1 MKPVKATHNRNIRN
15 PFRSK
20 TSTRRYIN
28 VGSPTTVETGP
39 VAFFRSMRRKAPK
52 PPGRSTGKWWKLWA
66 QLCWTSPMWNFSRE
80 VLRILVTGH
89 PQKTGRQQGT
99 SKLRSQLQQNSFNM
113 LHVHCVNSVK
123 SMKWPGSIPYPS
135 ISIHIIISISIN
147 HHIFIHP
154 CCTDCTVNHTRT
166 NNFYPFPGL
175 RVESQSDKSHMQGVT
190 SAMESWII
198 MNRGSFPKLLPTI
211 HGIRGS
217 LLYGV
222 VEFGFLPANLQPAH
236 LEMQKPMANQGVPL
250 HPHQS
255 CCRCAT
261 GEAPGWKGWKTLVA
275 ASI

>member
-1 MKPVKATHNRNIRN
+1 MLEVQRLSKRTCCILSLHAPVFTET
-15 PFRSK
+15 P
-20 TSTRRYIN
+20 
-28 VGSPTTVETGP
+28 GSLH
-39 VAFFRSMRRKAPK
+39 RKMRPA
-52 PPGRSTGKWWKLWA
+52 LWA
-66 QLCWTSPMWNFSRE
+66 QLCWTSPMWNFS
-80 VLRILVTGH
+80 LSLKNLWWQDILKK
-89 PQKTGRQQGT
+89 PSQQGT
-99 SKLRSQLQQNSFNM
+99 SKLLSQLQQNSFNM
-113 LHVHCVNSVK
+113 LHDC
-123 SMKWPGSIPYPS
+123 SMFIVYGLVPYH
-135 ISIHIIISISIN
+135 IHRYHHIIISISIN

-154 CCTDCTVNHTRT
+154 CCTDCAVNHTRT

-261 GEAPGWKGWKTLVA
+261 GKAPGWKGWKTLVA